1 MSSICRI
8 LSFTALRDGM
18 CIYHYHQDSNR
29 NGLNESA
36 DESMRDQAYN
46 ETHLVSIPAFM
57 DNRIIRPY
65 ME

>member
-1 MSSICRI
+1 
-8 LSFTALRDGM
+8 M
-18 CIYHYHQDSNR
+18 CIYHDHQDSNR
-29 NGLNESA
+29 NGFNESA